1 MTLVVMSLNC
11 HTYLLFSFFVAHNL
25 KHIVVITSG
34 RVKCNSELGGLKGSR
49 CLKKKLGFD
58 GFTRG
63 QALQSGFLK

>member
-49 CLKKKLGFD
+49 CLKKNWVLTGLLGVRHYNQ
-58 GFTRG
+58 G
-63 QALQSGFLK
+63 S